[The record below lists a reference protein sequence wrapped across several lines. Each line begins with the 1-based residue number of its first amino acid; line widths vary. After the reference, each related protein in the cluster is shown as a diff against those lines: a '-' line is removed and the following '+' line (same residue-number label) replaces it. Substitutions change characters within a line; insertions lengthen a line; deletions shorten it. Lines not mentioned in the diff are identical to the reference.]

1 MQAQYGAFQAAV
13 EMGFYDNEC
22 LNVVIKLGGPNADP
36 IAVIKSG
43 EAQLG
48 VFLYSR
54 VLVNREL
61 GLDFVNIFQHY
72 SRGGLTMVSRTESEI
87 STFPQFKGKNI
98 GYWVGN
104 DYSLL
109 ATMKKY
115 NIDTKTE
122 MSLRLQSFSILPL
135 LEQPE
140 RYDVIMAMGYDQLG
154 NLLMTAKKD
163 SSGKPTDELYSIGRD
178 LNILDF
184 NAEQTAM
191 LEDCIVMNKAW
202 YDTNPIK
209 NKDILVRFLKA
220 TIKGLITCR
229 DYETKCF
236 NLMPDK
242 SAHQVWSVREVNK
255 LIWPANLNGVGWMN
269 TTLLNRTI
277 DVAYKF
283 GVINSL
289 ASANG
294 SYDSQFVEEAMRQF
308 RKGLADGSI
317 SDKYSDLVAPNYGP
331 TSHEFCYDVT
341 TDTVFI
347 CNGKLDTLRVTVL
360 VVGIVLGSVMVMS
373 AVLGLLAIAFGFTLL
388 KKRRELLM
396 FAPTEKDESF
406 PIVFTDI
413 QQSTKLW
420 NAFPEEMKIALEL
433 HNQLLRRLLDEYE
446 GYECKSQG
454 DGLMVAF
461 RDPINALKWMLR
473 SQVELMKLD
482 WPEHLMDQE
491 HAKFEVDNVG
501 KMIFRGLRVRMGG
514 GMCKPDV
521 KRDKIGRID
530 YLGNDVNQA
539 ARVGSIAVGG
549 QIVIHQNLYEEVS
562 HKLTDLIIRGETKAP
577 PFNFLGFYMLKGI
590 DGVHALYDILPASIH
605 FRKSLFPPIFD
616 EAKGLLIKE
625 LEETAIIATTTDI
638 MDEPEAQGS
647 GEKSS
652 NEI

>member
-1 MQAQYGAFQAAV
+1 
-13 EMGFYDNEC
+13 MGFYDNEC

-72 SRGGLTMVSRTESEI
+72 SRGGLTMVSRTESGI
-87 STFPQFKGKNI
+87 SSFPQFKGKNI

-109 ATMKKY
+109 ATIKKHGM
-115 NIDTKTE
+115 DPKTE

-163 SSGKPTDELYSIGRD
+163 SNGKSTEELYSIGRD

-255 LIWPANLNGVGWMN
+255 LIWPANLNGIGS
-269 TTLLNRTI
+269 LNVSRINQTI
-277 DVAYKF
+277 DIAYKF
-283 GVINSL
+283 GVIKSL
-289 ASANG
+289 APANG
-294 SYDSQFVEEAMRQF
+294 SYDSQFVDEALKHF
-308 RKGLADGSI
+308 KTGLADGTVLNT
-317 SDKYSDLVAPNYGP
+317 YSDLVAPNYGP
-331 TSHEFCYDVT
+331 TSHEFCYDLT
-341 TDTVFI
+341 TETVFI
-347 CNGKLDTLRVTVL
+347 CNGKVNYSNVIIA
-360 VVGIVLGSVMVMS
+360 VIVSVLGC
-373 AVLGLLAIAFGFTLL
+373 ALLVAAIIGACAFIVW
-388 KKRRELLM
+388 RRHVARRNRILVY
-396 FAPTEKDESF
+396 APTEKDESF

-420 NAFPEEMKIALEL
+420 NAAPDDMKIALEL
-433 HNQLLRRLLDEYE
+433 HNQLLRKLLAEYE

-521 KRDKIGRID
+521 KKDSMDKVD
-530 YLGNDVNQA
+530 YFGNDVNQA

-549 QIVIHQNLYEEVS
+549 QIVIHENLYHEIMTRLSE
-562 HKLTDLIIRGETKAP
+562 LIFRGETKSP
-577 PFNFLGFYMLKGI
+577 VVNFLGPYCLKGI
-590 DGVHALYDILPASIH
+590 EGVHVLYDILPASIQN
-605 FRKSLFPPIFD
+605 RKTLFPTECD
-616 EAKGLLIKE
+616 EAKGTLWKPSDSDGNTPQQLVDQ
-625 LEETAIIATTTDI
+625 LE
-638 MDEPEAQGS
+638 S
-647 GEKSS
+647 KRFEK
-652 NEI
+652 